1 MVGPCTELWFWWVSK
16 QDSGKKR
23 KAKCMSV
30 TNVTG
35 LLLACFVRNSLNID
49 TFCSWRLAEGF
60 FKHYYCH
67 VCHTMFA
74 VVFPLPP
81 CCASSLNDWLKKS
94 QLNDTPPPPP
104 LLLLIFIALVFTGT
118 YKIMYI
124 LTLNCDKSKL
134 FIHTVVPNIFTWLLW
149 VSFMGPVITGAFK
162 K

>member
-1 MVGPCTELWFWWVSK
+1 MVGPCTELRFWWVSK

-74 VVFPLPP
+74 IVFPLPP
-81 CCASSLNDWLKKS
+81 CCVSALNDWLKKS
-94 QLNDTPPPPP
+94 QLNDTPPPP
-104 LLLLIFIALVFTGT
+104 LLLIFIALVFT
-118 YKIMYI
+118 YKTMYI

-134 FIHTVVPNIFTWLLW
+134 FVHTVVPEIFTWLLW
-149 VSFMGPVITGAFK
+149 VSFTGAFK